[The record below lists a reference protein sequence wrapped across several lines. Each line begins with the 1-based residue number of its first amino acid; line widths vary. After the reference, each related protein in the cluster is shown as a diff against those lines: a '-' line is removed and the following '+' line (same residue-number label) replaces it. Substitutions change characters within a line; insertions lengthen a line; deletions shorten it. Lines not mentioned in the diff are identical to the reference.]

1 MNIKILG
8 LTHLLMYGF
17 GTVTAYFLARIDIA
31 PQAIAAPQPKQIS
44 LKPEDKRATLE
55 EKYALCAGVKPDAV
69 DLKRFDDTQLNDLV
83 FNICSKNS

>member
-1 MNIKILG
+1 MNNKIILAG
-8 LTHLLMYGF
+8 LLLMYGL

-31 PQAIAAPQPKQIS
+31 PQAIAAPQPKQID
-44 LKPEDKRATLE
+44 LKIEDKRATLE
-55 EKYALCAGVKPDAV
+55 TKYALCAGVKPDAV